1 MAKAGKGGVGGIRAV
16 VWGVVVAGL
25 VGGCSADHSGISSIS
40 QGGSG
45 GGTPAGAGGAVGM
58 AGAGGDPGT
67 GTAGTGGDGT
77 GTPGTGGTTGTAGAG
92 GGYVPPAGVVWT
104 VDGGDA
110 ASGRASGGGAIHVVA
125 RGAVTLGASP
135 TPPPPVST
143 PPADA
148 IAIDDAA
155 LGADVTVAGSVRL
168 DGPLTAGG
176 SAAVRQITSTGGDIF
191 VSGTLR
197 GGEVGGAARGLS
209 LNAPQGTVY
218 VAGTIDTAG
227 RSGGQTGGTI
237 VITGQRVVVL
247 GSLSSNGADGD
258 LGGWGGP
265 ITIAA
270 TDLVFVGGP
279 VSLRGGVGTT
289 TAGSGGPLTIDAS
302 GAVQAVAIV
311 DARGGAAIGG
321 SATAGVG
328 GAIKIGE
335 LAAPSLV
342 NLSVPLSARGG
353 MGGVAGGKG
362 GAVTLEPQMGNLVIA
377 GSVDLGGGAAA
388 AQPGDGGTFLGLAGA
403 GVGDDPVDG
412 GDIQLVGKI
421 AANGGGITAG
431 GAGNGAVAGM
441 VTIEPVSL
449 RGALVVD
456 VTGAVMLDGGASG
469 GPGIAG
475 GGGHLYFTTSDG
487 DLTMRGTLSLR
498 GGDARDPG
506 GTGGLGGAVDIFS
519 DHNYDG
525 IGGHLLIATTGMIDA
540 SGGAGTIGGS
550 GRNNGGGGVA
560 GFPDEMELIA
570 VLINC
575 DGKHGTTENW
585 LDNQG
590 LIIARGGAA
599 NGNGGDIVYHG
610 ISPDR
615 DSSPPS
621 GNIDNAGNGSGR
633 PGDFGGE

>member
-1 MAKAGKGGVGGIRAV
+1 MATAGKGGVGGIRV
-16 VWGVVVAGL
+16 VVCGAVVAGL
-25 VGGCSADHSGISSIS
+25 MGGCGADHSGVSRIS

-45 GGTPAGAGGAVGM
+45 GATPAGAGGM
-58 AGAGGDPGT
+58 AGVGGDLGT
-67 GTAGTGGDGT
+67 GTAGTGGDGP
-77 GTPGTGGTTGTAGAG
+77 GTAGTGGATGTAGAG
-92 GGYVPPAGVVWT
+92 GGYVPPVGVVWT

-110 ASGRASGGGAIHVVA
+110 ASGRASGGGTIHVVA

-148 IAIDDAA
+148 IALDDAA
-155 LGADVTVAGSVRL
+155 LSADVTVASSIRL
-168 DGPLTAGG
+168 DGALTAGG
-176 SAAVRQITSTGGDIF
+176 GDAVRQITSTGGDIF

-197 GGEVGGAARGLS
+197 GGEVGGASRGLS

-218 VAGTIDTAG
+218 VTGTIDTAG
-227 RSGGQTGGTI
+227 RSAGQTGGSI
-237 VITGQRVVVL
+237 VITGQRVVLL
-247 GSLSSNGADGD
+247 GSVSSNGADGD
-258 LGGWGGP
+258 VGGWGGP
-265 ITIAA
+265 IAIAA
-270 TDLVFVGGP
+270 ADLVFVGGP

-289 TAGSGGPLTIDAS
+289 TAGSGGPITIDAS
-302 GAVQAVAIV
+302 GAVQAVALV
-311 DARGGAAIGG
+311 DARGGAG
-321 SATAGVG
+321 SGNTATAGVG

-362 GAVTLEPQMGNLVIA
+362 GVVTLEPQAGNLVIA
-377 GSVDLGGGAAA
+377 GSVDLGGGAAS

-403 GVGDDPVDG
+403 GVGDDPVNG

-431 GAGNGAVAGM
+431 GAGNGGVAGT

-449 RGALVVD
+449 LGALVVNA
-456 VTGAVMLDGGASG
+456 TGAVLLDGGASG
-469 GPGIAG
+469 GAGIAG

-487 DLTMRGTLSLR
+487 DLTMGGTLSLR

-525 IGGHLLIATTGMIDA
+525 IGGHLLIAKTGLIDA

-550 GRNNGGGGVA
+550 GRNNGRDGVA

-590 LIIARGGAA
+590 LIVARGGAA
-599 NGNGGDIVYHG
+599 NGNGGDIIYHG

-621 GNIDNAGNGSGR
+621 GNIDNAGNGSGL
-633 PGDFGGE
+633 PGDFGAE

>member
-1 MAKAGKGGVGGIRAV
+1 MARAVKGGGGGIRAIV
-16 VWGVVVAGL
+16 CGAVVAGL
-25 VGGCSADHSGISSIS
+25 VGGCGADRSGVSSIS

-45 GGTPAGAGGAVGM
+45 GATPAGAGGAVGM
-58 AGAGGDPGT
+58 AGAGADPGT
-67 GTAGTGGDGT
+67 GTAGAGGDGT
-77 GTPGTGGTTGTAGAG
+77 GTGGSGGATGTGGAG
-92 GGYVPPAGVVWT
+92 GGYVPPAGLVWT

-125 RGAVTLGASP
+125 RGAVTVGASL

-155 LGADVTVAGSVRL
+155 LGADVMVAGSIRL
-168 DGPLTAGG
+168 DGTLTAGG
-176 SAAVRQITSTGGDIF
+176 GDAVRQITSTAGDVF

-197 GGEVGGAARGLS
+197 GGEVGGVARGLS
-209 LNAPQGTVY
+209 VNAPQGTVY
-218 VAGTIDTAG
+218 VSGTIDTAG
-227 RSGGQTGGTI
+227 RSAGQTGGSI
-237 VITGQRVVVL
+237 VITGQRVVL
-247 GSLSSNGADGD
+247 MGSLSSNGADGD
-258 LGGWGGP
+258 VGGWGGP
-265 ITIAA
+265 IAIAA
-270 TDLVFVGGP
+270 ADLVFIGGP

-289 TAGSGGPLTIDAS
+289 TAGSGGPITIDAS
-302 GAVQAVAIV
+302 GAVQAVALV
-311 DARGGAAIGG
+311 DARGGAG
-321 SATAGVG
+321 SGNTATAGMG
-328 GAIKIGE
+328 GAIKVGE

-342 NLSVPLSARGG
+342 NLSMTLSARGG

-362 GAVTLEPQMGNLVIA
+362 GAVTLEPQAGNLVIA
-377 GSVDLGGGAAA
+377 GSVDLGGGAAS

-403 GVGDDPVDG
+403 GVGDDPVNG

-431 GAGNGAVAGM
+431 GAGNGGGAGT

-449 RGALVVD
+449 LGALVID
-456 VTGAVMLDGGASG
+456 ATGSVLLDGGASG
-469 GPGIAG
+469 GAGIAG

-525 IGGHLLIATTGMIDA
+525 IGGHLLIATTGLIDA

-550 GRNNGGGGVA
+550 ARNDGGGGVA

-590 LIIARGGAA
+590 LIVARGGAA